1 MNDIDRRC
9 LLGSLAAT
17 TLCGSVASTIEPAT
31 AADRPS
37 AAHEGGQFPG
47 GWLLARQYRPHH
59 SDHVVDFWARPWRDI
74 PYTQYL
80 PQEIARGAIW
90 YETLGRENSLESMD
104 SAFNHYCFDWSEIPR
119 RYAAHFGPAE
129 LFAATLRP
137 LIEDVLSSSA
147 VRTAFL
153 SLDSVGPSREPGWAE
168 VLPAFRSCYDHVI
181 GHFHL
186 PQRGLRQWRQ
196 FLNSH
201 FTSTNEGGYFREY
214 FSNAAAQC
222 DSVILT
228 SAALAESDLICSR
241 RASTEEL
248 VGRLMRHLGCA
259 LLTPAVLERIVR
271 VGENG
276 TVRKPRFFA
285 LSSLAVET
293 MDDYYIYSDLMIRRQ
308 ADLVRG
314 SFGEGT
320 GEHFLLV
327 ATAAEDLN
335 SGLVDEIRRAA
346 AGSFFTTSTPAH
358 EVEKRDVG
366 FLNMLQMITLWPFEF
381 DEEKLRSA

>member
-1 MNDIDRRC
+1 
-9 LLGSLAAT
+9 
-17 TLCGSVASTIEPAT
+17 
-31 AADRPS
+31 
-37 AAHEGGQFPG
+37 
-47 GWLLARQYRPHH
+47 
-59 SDHVVDFWARPWRDI
+59 
-74 PYTQYL
+74 
-80 PQEIARGAIW
+80 
-90 YETLGRENSLESMD
+90 MD